1 MDFLKIS
8 DISPEQLRGILAL
21 SAKLKAAHVRGQPCS
36 ILAQKTL
43 LMLFEKNSSRTRVSF
58 ETAMT
63 QLGGH
68 AIFLD
73 TTRSQISRGETMRD
87 TGAVLGG
94 MADFIMAR
102 LYHHT
107 DLLELAKGS
116 AAPVINGLTDLEHP
130 CQTLADLLT
139 LQEFGKLKPGAK
151 LAFVGDCDNNVAHS
165 LMVGAAMA
173 GMSVSL
179 VGPEE
184 ARPKEEYI
192 KAANSFAVLAGSGSS
207 VSFTSDISAGMAQ
220 ADAVYTDTWVS
231 MGDEKE
237 SAARLARFA
246 EYQVDSKLMSYAKPD
261 AIFMHDLPAHRG
273 DEVSAEVMD
282 GHQSVIYPQAHN
294 RLHAQKGLLAWL
306 AARPSQ

>member
-1 MDFLKIS
+1 MDFLQIS
-8 DISPEQLRGILAL
+8 DITPAQMHEILAL
-21 SAKLKAAHVRGQPCS
+21 SAKLKAEHASGVKHDLLS
-36 ILAQKTL
+36 HLTL

-68 AIFLD
+68 AIYLD
-73 TTRSQISRGETMRD
+73 TSRSQISRGETMRD

-94 MADFIMAR
+94 MADFITAR
-102 LYHHT
+102 LYRHS

-116 AAPVINGLTDLEHP
+116 TAPVINGLTDLEHP

-139 LQEFGKLKPGAK
+139 LQEFGKLKAGGK

-179 VGPEE
+179 VGPKE
-184 ARPKEEYI
+184 AEPKKEYMQS
-192 KAANSFAVLAGSGSS
+192 ANSFAVSAGSGQS
-207 VSFTSDISAGMAQ
+207 VSFASDIPSGL
-220 ADAVYTDTWVS
+220 ADADVVYTDTWVS

-246 EYQVDSKLMSYAKPD
+246 KYQVDSNLMSYAKSD

-273 DEVSAEVMD
+273 EEVSAEVMD
-282 GHQSVIYPQAHN
+282 GPQSVIYPQAHN

-306 AARPSQ
+306 ASHQ